1 MRLKEGIVISENDE
15 GYLLVDTGDGDQQ
28 GTLKLD
34 NTEVFIVNQLK
45 KENDMEG
52 LIRAVRIK
60 YEADEKSTARIV
72 KDFVTKLTSLG
83 LIR

>member
-52 LIRAVRIK
+52 LIR
-60 YEADEKSTARIV
+60 
-72 KDFVTKLTSLG
+72 
-83 LIR
+83 